1 MGHLVMPNPH
11 KSALNESLIKMKH
24 KTTFG
29 HSDSTLLDVDF
40 EFFTRT
46 QVQKK
51 IQIEK
56 VFFYCLL
63 HNPKVLFLQYRFNKR
78 YKACY

>member
-40 EFFTRT
+40 EFKLFFSRT

-56 VFFYCLL
+56 VFFLL
-63 HNPKVLFLQYRFNKR
+63 S
-78 YKACY
+78 AT